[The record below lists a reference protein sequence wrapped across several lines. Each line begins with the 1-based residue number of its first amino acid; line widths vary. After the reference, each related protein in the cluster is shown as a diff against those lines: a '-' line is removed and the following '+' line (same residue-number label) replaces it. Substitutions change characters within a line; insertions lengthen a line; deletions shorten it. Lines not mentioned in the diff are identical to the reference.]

1 MQAKPPLLVIV
12 IGTEYPGTLTLMT
25 AIHINTPSGYSS
37 RILNGK
43 NTLVRSQEKSVS
55 VLITLRSYNYAM
67 RMGNRSHT
75 LVMIPQIWNL
85 MLSAGLR

>member
-1 MQAKPPLLVIV
+1 
-12 IGTEYPGTLTLMT
+12 MT

-43 NTLVRSQEKSVS
+43 NTLVRSQEKKCIRSYY
-55 VLITLRSYNYAM
+55 LRSYNYAM